1 MKLRLEQWIK
11 KLKTFDQIT
20 ECLIEVMR
28 DMYCDHE
35 DKPFHKNTEG
45 PTVILMVGVN
55 GSGKNNNDCQTYK
68 KIFRK
73 R

>member
-1 MKLRLEQWIK
+1 
-11 KLKTFDQIT
+11 
-20 ECLIEVMR
+20 MR

-55 GSGKNNNDCQTYK
+55 GSGKQQRLPNLQKD
-68 KIFRK
+68 F
-73 R
+73 